1 MMNEQTL
8 TLPAVIGAA
17 LIDSLNPCAFAL
29 LLVFVATMLAMLQRQ
44 PDVAG
49 AARARRWLLAR
60 GGIYVFGIFL
70 TYLVLGFGLLGALQ
84 FAKILSSTHLVSR
97 TAALVAL
104 GLGLLAFQ
112 EALLPELG
120 SRLSAHVDMM
130 RMRGLVTRL
139 TVPGLFGAGVLVGL
153 CTVPCSGSVYL
164 AVLALLSTQATV
176 LAGVGYLVLYNV
188 VFVAPLVIVLAL
200 ASSPPVYRRLARWQL
215 RQRLALKLGT
225 GIVTIAVGLL
235 TLMVV

>member
-8 TLPAVIGAA
+8 TLPAIIGAA

-44 PDVAG
+44 PDAVG
-49 AARARRWLLAR
+49 AAKARRWLLSR
-60 GGIYVFGIFL
+60 GGIYILGIFL
-70 TYLVLGFGLLGALQ
+70 TYLALGFGLLGALQ
-84 FAKILSSTHLVSR
+84 AAKLLSSSHLISR
-97 TAALVAL
+97 VAALVAL
-104 GLGLLAFQ
+104 FLGLLAVQ
-112 EALLPELG
+112 EALLPEFG
-120 SRLSAHVDMM
+120 SRLSAHMDMA
-130 RMRGLVTRL
+130 RMRNLVSRMS
-139 TVPGLFGAGVLVGL
+139 VPALFGAGVLVGL

-200 ASSPPVYRRLARWQL
+200 ASSPPVYRKLARWQL

-225 GIVTIAVGLL
+225 GVVTIGVGLL
-235 TLMVV
+235 TPLVV